1 MTARAGDWYVVQTQA
16 RAEAKALYNLRR
28 QGYDAFLPQ
37 YLKLRRHA
45 RRTDRVPAPLF
56 PRYLFVRIDADKPQ
70 WLPIRSTFGVTD
82 IVLNGSRPAVLSDGV
97 VQEIRRR
104 EGEDGYILLKPACA
118 FRRGEA
124 VSIVSGALANCQAL
138 FECATDEDRVILL
151 LDLLGR
157 EVRVEVALDDIH
169 AVE

>member
-1 MTARAGDWYVVQTQA
+1 MTAGAGDWYVVQTQA
-16 RAEAKALYNLRR
+16 RAEAKALYNLYR
-28 QGYDAFLPQ
+28 QGYEAFLPQ

-56 PRYLFVRIDADKPQ
+56 PRYLFVHVDAEKPQ

-82 IVLNGSRPAVLSDGV
+82 IVLNGNRPALLSDSV

-104 EGEDGYILLKPACA
+104 QGDDGYILLKPACA
-118 FRRGEA
+118 FRQGEP
-124 VSIVSGALANCQAL
+124 VTIVGGALANHQAL
-138 FECATDEDRVILL
+138 FECARDEDRVVLL
-151 LDLLGR
+151 LELLGR